1 MEISEKS
8 IQRVMITCFVIS
20 VFIFCAI
27 ILTNAFPPKCSVI
40 NESLSNIGNH
50 RALIEARWF
59 LYSLQAEEKTLNKQ
73 KIGVVYFRVVPDS
86 VICCIPY
93 SYRRFIHYPR
103 HMGVE
108 ITIFSITLDG
118 RIKKIPLEN
127 DNSFTYN
134 KGESV
139 VIRVSGSEIP
149 LDSIYFE
156 NIVIRETK

>member
-1 MEISEKS
+1 
-8 IQRVMITCFVIS
+8 
-20 VFIFCAI
+20 
-27 ILTNAFPPKCSVI
+27 
-40 NESLSNIGNH
+40 
-50 RALIEARWF
+50 
-59 LYSLQAEEKTLNKQ
+59 
-73 KIGVVYFRVVPDS
+73 
-86 VICCIPY
+86 
-93 SYRRFIHYPR
+93 
-103 HMGVE
+103 MGVE

-139 VIRVSGSEIP
+139 VIRVSSSEIP